1 MIKKIKSVTS
11 RLPSEYQEV
20 KYIESTGLQYIDTGI
35 VPNSTTRVV
44 LSVAMT
50 DLSFCNFNGWG
61 SRSSAEA
68 FFFGIDKNNTS
79 FSATISANWSRTN
92 FPTLAD
98 NKKHIF
104 DVSNNAIMLDGVS
117 YGTGNIGDTASEG
130 ETLYLFAF
138 HTGYLNNDVYYV
150 CGKERIYSCEIYSG
164 DNLTRNFIPCYRK
177 SDKTIGLYDLVNN
190 TFYTNSGNGTF
201 LVGGKI
207 EEENSR
213 PVLGSE
219 KIIKKYVGE
228 KVVYTEIN
236 YKDTQ
241 FTQSPFPTTW
251 SYASNNT
258 WFTQDTYGSWLILCD
273 TTYNRYSYRRK
284 SSF

>member
-20 KYIESTGLQYIDTGI
+20 KYIESTGLQYVDTGI
-35 VPNSTTRVV
+35 VPQSTTRVV

-50 DLSFCNFNGWG
+50 DLAFSNFNGWG
-61 SRSSAEA
+61 SLGSAEA
-68 FFFGIDKNNTS
+68 FFLGIDKNKTS
-79 FSATISANWSRTN
+79 FSATISANWSSTN

-98 NKKHIF
+98 NKKHVF

-117 YGTGNIGDTASEG
+117 YGTGDIGDTASEG

-138 HTGYLNNDVYYV
+138 HTEYLYNDVHYA

-164 DNLTRNFIPCYRK
+164 DNLIRNFIPCYRK
-177 SDKTIGLYDLVNN
+177 SDKTIGLYDLVNS

-201 LVGGKI
+201 LAGEKV
-207 EEENSR
+207 EVESLR
-213 PVLGSE
+213 PTLGNE

-228 KVVYTEIN
+228 NVVYTETN

-241 FTQSPFPTTW
+241 FTQSPSPTTW
-251 SYASNNT
+251 DYASNNT
-258 WFTQDTYGSWLILCD
+258 WFAQDTYGLWLILCN
-273 TTYNRYSYRRK
+273 TAYQKNSYRRR
-284 SSF
+284 